1 MSPAVLVV
9 GSFIAGAIV
18 DHFLEVRSIA
28 TVKKAIKESEDR
40 ILAEMRKEV
49 KSKSASAAD

>member
-1 MSPAVLVV
+1 MNSVVLVV

-28 TVKKAIKESEDR
+28 TVKRAIKESEDR
-40 ILAEMRKEV
+40 IVAEV
-49 KSKSASAAD
+49 KGKNSKSASVGK

>member
-9 GSFIAGAIV
+9 GSFILGAIV

-28 TVKKAIKESEDR
+28 NMKRAIKESEDR
-40 ILAEMRKEV
+40 ILAEVRKA
-49 KSKSASAAD
+49 KGKSASAGE

>member
-1 MSPAVLVV
+1 MNSAFLVV
-9 GSFIAGAIV
+9 GSFILGAIV

-40 ILAEMRKEV
+40 ILAAMRKEE
-49 KSKSASAAD
+49 KSKSASASD

>member
-1 MSPAVLVV
+1 MNSAVLVV

-28 TVKKAIKESEDR
+28 TVKRAIKESEDR
-40 ILAEMRKEV
+40 IVAEMKDRP
-49 KSKSASAAD
+49 KSAAVGK

>member
-1 MSPAVLVV
+1 MSPAILVV

-28 TVKKAIKESEDR
+28 NVKQAIKDSEDR
-40 ILAEMRKEV
+40 ILAELRKG
-49 KSKSASAAD
+49 KSKTASAGE